1 MQDLHPDIQG
11 ALGGEGFHPRPQA
24 DERGAVIPI
33 DPAPLVLVVDDELTP
48 RSIVSRM
55 VRSLGYRVRSCRSGA
70 TALAYLQEHP
80 GAVRLV
86 LADLGMPRMD
96 GGELAERAQDL
107 RQGVRVALMAGHHDP
122 HVGDLIAG
130 YADLPFLLKP
140 VTFGD
145 LAELLERLLGTATR
159 AVAPPSVRRS
169 GAARRASGSTGSR
182 VG

>member
-11 ALGGEGFHPRPQA
+11 ALGGEGFRRQPQA
-24 DERGAVIPI
+24 DEPGALVPI
-33 DPAPLVLVVDDELTP
+33 DAAPLVLVVDDELTP

-55 VRSLGYRVRSCRSGA
+55 VRSLGYRVRSCRSGGF
-70 TALAYLQEHP
+70 ALAYLQEHP

-107 RQGVRVALMAGHHDP
+107 RQGVRVALMAGRHDP
-122 HVGDLIAG
+122 HVGDLLAG

-169 GAARRASGSTGSR
+169 GAARRASGQHR
-182 VG
+182 V